1 MTFAAWNVRTLIDRD
16 SNLCPERKTAIVA
29 RELRRYNVDIA
40 ALSETH
46 LEDEGELVE
55 HGGEYTYYWKGTPAS
70 EPRRSGVGFAIKNA
84 IAKDLVEC
92 PVYVSDRIITL
103 RLHMEN
109 SQFLNLISIYAP
121 TMTNDE
127 DVKDRFYE
135 DLSALLISIRPVEK
149 ILLLGDFNA
158 RVGRDFEAWPRVLGR
173 HGIGNMNSNGQ
184 MLLSLCAQFGL
195 AITNTHY
202 RLPVKH
208 KVTWMHPRSK
218 HWHLIDYAIVRQ
230 ADLSQVLVTRV
241 MRGANCWTDH
251 KLVVTKTR
259 LQLRPPIRSNRAKP
273 TRLDIG
279 KLASLETQRDYRQA
293 LNSATSTLDANGDLQ
308 AIWDL
313 LCSQIID
320 SAKHTLGKLT
330 RVNEDWFDE
339 NDQILTEAIAKHRA
353 LLRRQGRGR
362 QLLDEIKKSSVALR
376 TLTRELKDQ
385 WWKNKAEY
393 INWLSKS
400 NCLGLFYAEIRKLIG
415 SVPRVNVPLVSKDGT
430 QRLTSKVDTL
440 NRWAEHFNHLLNV
453 DRAADLQHIRALPKL
468 TEKTELCA
476 PLTLEEVVTA
486 IRQQPNDKATGVDN
500 ISGELLKYGGEQ
512 LYNTI
517 WKLFL
522 RMWEEERVPS
532 DFKISRICSLY
543 KNKGARSDCNS
554 YRGISLLCITGKI
567 FAKILLNRLI
577 PVSETLQPE
586 SQFGFRPQRG
596 TCEAIFSLRQL
607 QEKSKEQGQ
616 PLHLCFVDL
625 EKAFDSVPREALW
638 IILEKYGCPDK
649 FVRLIR
655 LLHDNMT
662 CCVSANGEQT
672 EFFSVTCGVKQGCVL
687 APTLFALYFAVVVR
701 ETIEDKSEGIHIR
714 FRTDGK
720 LFNLARLKASTK
732 VSYDVVTE
740 IMYAD
745 DLCFVADSPG
755 GLQKLMTKLHEACC
769 RYGLKISVKKTEVMS
784 LDTLQTDGSALN
796 IRLGEDTLKQVD
808 KFRYL
813 GSTLTAKGDL
823 DAELNSRIG
832 AASAAFGKLQLKLF
846 RSHDIKRS
854 TKIAVYMAIVLP
866 NLLYSAE
873 TWCVYRK
880 HIRIL
885 DRFHLKCLRDILN
898 IKWSDRV
905 RNTEVLRRANVGG
918 IEAYLMRRQLRWCG
932 HVSRMSDERL
942 AKRVFY
948 SELRD
953 GKRKQGGQF
962 LRYKDVLKRHMKSC
976 NIAPENWEKCAAER
990 PEWRRRVQT
999 NVFTFEEKRR
1009 KDLDTKRDQLKARP
1023 PAAITYNY
1031 ENGVLK
1037 CGICERT
1044 FTAKI
1049 GYVSHT
1055 RAHQRSLNN
1064 K

>member
-1 MTFAAWNVRTLIDRD
+1 
-16 SNLCPERKTAIVA
+16 
-29 RELRRYNVDIA
+29 
-40 ALSETH
+40 
-46 LEDEGELVE
+46 
-55 HGGEYTYYWKGTPAS
+55 
-70 EPRRSGVGFAIKNA
+70 
-84 IAKDLVEC
+84 
-92 PVYVSDRIITL
+92 
-103 RLHMEN
+103 
-109 SQFLNLISIYAP
+109 
-121 TMTNDE
+121 
-127 DVKDRFYE
+127 
-135 DLSALLISIRPVEK
+135 
-149 ILLLGDFNA
+149 
-158 RVGRDFEAWPRVLGR
+158 
-173 HGIGNMNSNGQ
+173 
-184 MLLSLCAQFGL
+184 
-195 AITNTHY
+195 
-202 RLPVKH
+202 
-208 KVTWMHPRSK
+208 
-218 HWHLIDYAIVRQ
+218 
-230 ADLSQVLVTRV
+230 
-241 MRGANCWTDH
+241 
-251 KLVVTKTR
+251 
-259 LQLRPPIRSNRAKP
+259 
-273 TRLDIG
+273 
-279 KLASLETQRDYRQA
+279 
-293 LNSATSTLDANGDLQ
+293 
-308 AIWDL
+308 
-313 LCSQIID
+313 
-320 SAKHTLGKLT
+320 
-330 RVNEDWFDE
+330 
-339 NDQILTEAIAKHRA
+339 
-353 LLRRQGRGR
+353 
-362 QLLDEIKKSSVALR
+362 
-376 TLTRELKDQ
+376 
-385 WWKNKAEY
+385 
-393 INWLSKS
+393 
-400 NCLGLFYAEIRKLIG
+400 
-415 SVPRVNVPLVSKDGT
+415 
-430 QRLTSKVDTL
+430 
-440 NRWAEHFNHLLNV
+440 
-453 DRAADLQHIRALPKL
+453 
-468 TEKTELCA
+468 
-476 PLTLEEVVTA
+476 
-486 IRQQPNDKATGVDN
+486 
-500 ISGELLKYGGEQ
+500 
-512 LYNTI
+512 
-517 WKLFL
+517 
-522 RMWEEERVPS
+522 MWEEERVPS

-554 YRGISLLCITGKI
+554 YRGISLLCIPGKI

-832 AASAAFGKLQLKLF
+832 AASAAFGMLQLKLF

-976 NIAPENWEKCAAER
+976 NIAPENWEKCAAESCPAHAPIPPTPPPPPLTMPPNR
-990 PEWRRRVQT
+990 TKHVSFARSHTLQT
-999 NVFTFEEKRR
+999 FDDSVM
-1009 KDLDTKRDQLKARP
+1009 
-1023 PAAITYNY
+1023 PAAV
-1031 ENGVLK
+1031 G
-1037 CGICERT
+1037 GSQRFRRDCERLIDGRIV
-1044 FTAKI
+1044 K
-1049 GYVSHT
+1049 
-1055 RAHQRSLNN
+1055 Q
-1064 K
+1064 